1 MKQAF
6 IKLHLSILLAGFTGI
21 LGKVITLNEGLLVWY
36 RMMLAA
42 VVMGILL
49 FTPRQQSTPR
59 QSTPQPPKGG
69 ANRDY
74 SLYPPFRGLG
84 GWGRSVWSLFGV
96 GSLLALHW
104 VFFFGSIKAS
114 NVSVGVVCF
123 SLTGFFTALL
133 EPLMN
138 YRRIS
143 FKELAFSLITLAGI
157 VLIFHF
163 DIRYRTGVVLGVVS
177 SLLAALFTIT
187 NKQVAGKYT
196 SSVMLFYEMLGGFLL
211 LTLLMPFYLHFF
223 PVETLLPNG
232 QDIVYLLI
240 FVVFCTVLL
249 YLLQI
254 DVLKQISAFTVNL
267 NYNLEPVYSILIA
280 MLFLGEAKE
289 LTFSFYIGLG
299 LILLSVLLQTW
310 NVWRTKLPLHK

>member
-21 LGKVITLNEGLLVWY
+21 FGKIITLNEGLLVWY

-42 VVMGILL
+42 VVMGVVLVLRRRPNPPPIPLKGGL
-49 FTPRQQSTPR
+49 RETIETVGTIGTNLSTP
-59 QSTPQPPKGG
+59 P
-69 ANRDY
+69 
-74 SLYPPFRGLG
+74 LG
-84 GWGRSVWSLFGV
+84 GWGVG

-114 NVSVGVVCF
+114 NVSIGVVCF

-133 EPLMN
+133 EPLLN
-138 YRRIS
+138 HRRIS
-143 FKELAFSLITLAGI
+143 FKEVAFSLITVAGI
-157 VLIFHF
+157 WLIFHF
-163 DIRYRTGVVLGVVS
+163 DVRYRTGIVLGIVS
-177 SLLAALFTIT
+177 ALLAALFTIT
-187 NKQVAGKYT
+187 NKRIVGRRP

-211 LTLLMPFYLHFF
+211 LTLLMPLYLHFF
-223 PVETLLPNG
+223 PVETILPTT
-232 QDIVYLLI
+232 QDVAYLLL
-240 FVVFCTVLL
+240 FVVFCTVFL

-267 NYNLEPVYSILIA
+267 SYNLEPVYSILIA

-310 NVWRTKLPLHK
+310 NIWRKKLPLHK